1 MSASRVLSVSDWNP
15 SAVRYMQPRVND
27 RGGKGITII
36 SNQTGR
42 SLHLSTPLLM
52 TWGVSDYTDEKTGE
66 SDGKFT
72 MSLNFPNADYS
83 NKQSED
89 FLEKLLEFE
98 ERIIDDAVKHTDA
111 WFGKERSREVIK
123 DSFYPFVKYPRDKL
137 TKKLDKS
144 KSPNIRVKVPN
155 YGGEWKNI
163 EIYDTKQQL
172 LFPCDNDNITPIEL
186 IPKKS
191 QVACVIQCGGVWTAG
206 GNSWGVIWKLNQCVV
221 KPPVDVSIFGK
232 CNVMLSEGE
241 IETLESQPETDQS
254 DTQQEDTVAD
264 TVSKTVE
271 TVVDDSDEEVE
282 PEPEPEPAP
291 APAPKKKVVKKAAPP
306 PEDDSEEAPAPTPK
320 KKVVKKKASA

>member
-83 NKQSED
+83 NKQSEA
-89 FLEKLLEFE
+89 FLEKLKAFE
-98 ERIIDDAVKHTDA
+98 DHIIDDAVKHTEA

-123 DSFYPFVKYPRDKL
+123 DSFFPFIKYPRDKL
-137 TKKLDKS
+137 TKKLDLS
-144 KSPNIRVKVPN
+144 KAPNIRVKVPN
-155 YGGEWKNI
+155 YGGEWKNL

-172 LFPCDNDNITPIEL
+172 LFPSDNENLTPIDL

-191 QVACVIQCGGVWTAG
+191 QVACVIQCGGIWTAG

-221 KPPVDVSIFGK
+221 KPPTDVSIFGK
-232 CNVMLSEGE
+232 CNVMLSESE
-241 IETLESQPETDQS
+241 IETLETQPEADPGAVNEDEVEVFESTSS
-254 DTQQEDTVAD
+254 D
-264 TVSKTVE
+264 KKE
-271 TVVDDSDEEVE
+271 TVVEDSDDEDE
-282 PEPEPEPAP
+282 PAPEPAP

-306 PEDDSEEAPAPTPK
+306 PEDDAGEEPAPAPK

>member
-42 SLHLSTPLLM
+42 SLHISTPLLM

-83 NKQSED
+83 NKQSEA
-89 FLEKLLEFE
+89 FLEKLKEFE
-98 ERIIDDAVKHTDA
+98 NHIVDDAVKHTEA

-123 DSFYPFVKYPRDKL
+123 DSFFPFIKYPRDKL
-137 TKKLDKS
+137 TKKLDYS
-144 KSPNIRVKVPN
+144 KAPNIRVKVPN
-155 YGGEWKNI
+155 YGGEWKNL

-172 LFPCDNDNITPIEL
+172 LFPCDNENLTPIDL
-186 IPKKS
+186 VPKKS
-191 QVACVIQCGGVWTAG
+191 QVACVIQCGGIWTAG

-221 KPPVDVSIFGK
+221 KPPIDVSIFGK
-232 CNVMLSEGE
+232 CNVVLSESE
-241 IETLESQPETDQS
+241 IETLETQPEADPSVVNEDEVEVFESSSS
-254 DTQQEDTVAD
+254 DKKDTA
-264 TVSKTVE
+264 VE
-271 TVVDDSDEEVE
+271 DSDDEE
-282 PEPEPEPAP
+282 PAPAP

-306 PEDDSEEAPAPTPK
+306 PEDDAEEEPAPAPK
-320 KKVVKKKASA
+320 KKVVKKKASAA

>member
-42 SLHLSTPLLM
+42 SLHISTPLLM

-83 NKQSED
+83 NKQSEA
-89 FLEKLLEFE
+89 FLEKLKEFE
-98 ERIIDDAVKHTDA
+98 DHIVDDAVKHTEA

-123 DSFYPFVKYPRDKL
+123 DSFFPFIKYPRDKL
-137 TKKLDKS
+137 TKKLDLS

-155 YGGEWKNI
+155 YGGEWKNL

-172 LFPCDNDNITPIEL
+172 LFPSDNENLTPIDL

-191 QVACVIQCGGVWTAG
+191 QVACVIQCGGIWTAG

-221 KPPVDVSIFGK
+221 KPPTDVSIFGK
-232 CNVMLSEGE
+232 CNVMLSENE
-241 IETLESQPETDQS
+241 IETLESQPEADPSVVNEDEVEVFESTSS
-254 DTQQEDTVAD
+254 DKKDT
-264 TVSKTVE
+264 TVE
-271 TVVDDSDEEVE
+271 DSDDEE
-282 PEPEPEPAP
+282 PAPAP

-306 PEDDSEEAPAPTPK
+306 PEDDADEEPAPAPK
-320 KKVVKKKASA
+320 KKVVKKKAAA

>member
-42 SLHLSTPLLM
+42 SLHISTPLLM

-83 NKQSED
+83 NKQSEA
-89 FLEKLLEFE
+89 FLEKLKEFE
-98 ERIIDDAVKHTDA
+98 EHIIDDAVKHTEA

-123 DSFYPFVKYPRDKL
+123 DSFFPFIKYPRDKL
-137 TKKLDKS
+137 TKKLDYS
-144 KSPNIRVKVPN
+144 KAPNIRVKVPN
-155 YGGEWKNI
+155 YGGEWKNL

-172 LFPCDNDNITPIEL
+172 LFPSDNENLTPIDL
-186 IPKKS
+186 VPKKS
-191 QVACVIQCGGVWTAG
+191 QVACVIQCGGIWTAG

-221 KPPVDVSIFGK
+221 KPPTDVSIFGK
-232 CNVMLSEGE
+232 CNVVLSESE
-241 IETLESQPETDQS
+241 IETLETQPEADPGVVNEDEVEVFESTSS
-254 DTQQEDTVAD
+254 DKKDTA
-264 TVSKTVE
+264 VE
-271 TVVDDSDEEVE
+271 DSDDEE
-282 PEPEPEPAP
+282 PAPAP

-306 PEDDSEEAPAPTPK
+306 PEDDAEEEPAPAPK

>member
-83 NKQSED
+83 NKQSEA

-144 KSPNIRVKVPN
+144 KAPNIRIKVPN
-155 YGGEWKNI
+155 YGGEWKSM

-172 LFPCDNDNITPIEL
+172 LFPCDNENITPIEL

-232 CNVMLSEGE
+232 CNVMLTEGE
-241 IETLESQPETDQS
+241 IETLESQPDADQGEVSHDDPVTET
-254 DTQQEDTVAD
+254 
-264 TVSKTVE
+264 KTTD
-271 TVVDDSDEEVE
+271 TVVDDSDE
-282 PEPEPEPAP
+282 EPEPEPAP

-306 PEDDSEEAPAPTPK
+306 PEDETEEAPAPK

>member
-42 SLHLSTPLLM
+42 SLHISTPLLM

-83 NKQSED
+83 NKQSEA
-89 FLEKLLEFE
+89 FLEKLKEFE
-98 ERIIDDAVKHTDA
+98 SHIVDDAVKHTEA

-123 DSFYPFVKYPRDKL
+123 DSFFPFIKYPRDKL
-137 TKKLDKS
+137 TKKLDYS
-144 KSPNIRVKVPN
+144 KAPNIRVKVPN
-155 YGGEWKNI
+155 YGGEWKNL

-172 LFPCDNDNITPIEL
+172 LFPSDNENLTPIDL
-186 IPKKS
+186 VPKKS
-191 QVACVIQCGGVWTAG
+191 QVACVIQCGGIWTAG

-221 KPPVDVSIFGK
+221 KPPTDVSIFGK
-232 CNVMLSEGE
+232 CNVVLSESE
-241 IETLESQPETDQS
+241 IETLETQPEADPAVVN
-254 DTQQEDTVAD
+254 EDE
-264 TVSKTVE
+264 VE
-271 TVVDDSDEEVE
+271 VFESTSANKKDTVVDDSSDDEPAPAPAPKKRVVKKAAPPPEDDADEE
-282 PEPEPEPAP
+282 P
-291 APAPKKKVVKKAAPP
+291 APAPKKKVVKK
-306 PEDDSEEAPAPTPK
+306 
-320 KKVVKKKASA
+320 KASA

>member
-42 SLHLSTPLLM
+42 SLHISTPLLM

-83 NKQSED
+83 NKQSEA
-89 FLEKLLEFE
+89 FLEKLKEFE
-98 ERIIDDAVKHTDA
+98 EHIIDDAVKHTEA

-123 DSFYPFVKYPRDKL
+123 DSFFPFIKYPRDKL
-137 TKKLDKS
+137 TKKLDYS
-144 KSPNIRVKVPN
+144 KAPNIRVKVPN
-155 YGGEWKNI
+155 YGGEWKNL

-172 LFPCDNDNITPIEL
+172 LFPSDNENLTPIDL
-186 IPKKS
+186 VPKKS
-191 QVACVIQCGGVWTAG
+191 QVACVIQCGGIWTAG

-221 KPPVDVSIFGK
+221 KPPTDVSIFGK
-232 CNVMLSEGE
+232 CNVVLSESE
-241 IETLESQPETDQS
+241 IETLETQPEADPGVVNEDEVEVFESTSS
-254 DTQQEDTVAD
+254 DKKDTA
-264 TVSKTVE
+264 VE
-271 TVVDDSDEEVE
+271 DSDDEE
-282 PEPEPEPAP
+282 PAPAP

-306 PEDDSEEAPAPTPK
+306 PEDDAEEEPAPAPK
-320 KKVVKKKASA
+320 KKVVKKKAST

>member
-42 SLHLSTPLLM
+42 SLHISTPLLM

-83 NKQSED
+83 NKQSEA
-89 FLEKLLEFE
+89 FLEKLKEFE
-98 ERIIDDAVKHTDA
+98 DHIVDDAVKHTEA

-123 DSFYPFVKYPRDKL
+123 DSFFPFIKYPRDKL
-137 TKKLDKS
+137 TKKLDYS
-144 KSPNIRVKVPN
+144 KAPNIRVKVPN
-155 YGGEWKNI
+155 YGGEWKNL

-172 LFPCDNDNITPIEL
+172 LFPSDNENLTPIDL
-186 IPKKS
+186 VPKKS
-191 QVACVIQCGGVWTAG
+191 QVACVIQCGGIWTAG

-221 KPPVDVSIFGK
+221 KPPTDVSIFGK
-232 CNVMLSEGE
+232 CNVVLSESE
-241 IETLESQPETDQS
+241 IETLETQPEADPAVVNDDEVEVFESSSS
-254 DTQQEDTVAD
+254 DKKDTA
-264 TVSKTVE
+264 VE
-271 TVVDDSDEEVE
+271 DSDEEE
-282 PEPEPEPAP
+282 PAPAP
-291 APAPKKKVVKKAAPP
+291 APAPKKKVVKKTAPP
-306 PEDDSEEAPAPTPK
+306 PEDDAEEEPAPAPK

>member
-42 SLHLSTPLLM
+42 SLHISTPLLM

-83 NKQSED
+83 NKQSET
-89 FLEKLLEFE
+89 FLEKLKEFE
-98 ERIIDDAVKHTDA
+98 DHIIDDAVKHTEA

-123 DSFYPFVKYPRDKL
+123 DSFFPFIKYPRDKL
-137 TKKLDKS
+137 TKKLDYS
-144 KSPNIRVKVPN
+144 KAPNIRVKVPN
-155 YGGEWKNI
+155 YGGEWKNL

-172 LFPCDNDNITPIEL
+172 LFPSDNENLTPIDL
-186 IPKKS
+186 VPKKS
-191 QVACVIQCGGVWTAG
+191 QVACVIQCGGIWTAG

-221 KPPVDVSIFGK
+221 KPPTDVSIFGK
-232 CNVMLSEGE
+232 CNVMLSESE
-241 IETLESQPETDQS
+241 IETLETQPEADPAAVNEDEVEVFESTSS
-254 DTQQEDTVAD
+254 DKKDTA
-264 TVSKTVE
+264 VE
-271 TVVDDSDEEVE
+271 DSDEEEE
-282 PEPEPEPAP
+282 PAPAP

-306 PEDDSEEAPAPTPK
+306 PEDDADEEPAPAPK

>member
-42 SLHLSTPLLM
+42 SLHISTPLLM

-83 NKQSED
+83 NKQSEA
-89 FLEKLLEFE
+89 FLEKLKEFE
-98 ERIIDDAVKHTDA
+98 EHIIDDAVKHTEA

-123 DSFYPFVKYPRDKL
+123 DSFFPFIKYPRDKL
-137 TKKLDKS
+137 TKKLDHS
-144 KSPNIRVKVPN
+144 KAPNIRVKVPN
-155 YGGEWKNI
+155 YGGEWKNL

-172 LFPCDNDNITPIEL
+172 LFPSDNENLTPIDL
-186 IPKKS
+186 VPKKS
-191 QVACVIQCGGVWTAG
+191 QVACVIQCGGIWTAG

-221 KPPVDVSIFGK
+221 KPPTDVSIFGK
-232 CNVMLSEGE
+232 CNVMLSESE
-241 IETLESQPETDQS
+241 IETLETQPEADPAVVNEDEVEVFESTSS
-254 DTQQEDTVAD
+254 DKKDTA
-264 TVSKTVE
+264 VE
-271 TVVDDSDEEVE
+271 DSDEEEE
-282 PEPEPEPAP
+282 PAPAP

-306 PEDDSEEAPAPTPK
+306 PEDDADEEPAPTPK

>member
-42 SLHLSTPLLM
+42 SLHISTPLLM

-83 NKQSED
+83 NKQSEA
-89 FLEKLLEFE
+89 FLEKLKEFE
-98 ERIIDDAVKHTDA
+98 EHIIDDAVKHTEA
-111 WFGKERSREVIK
+111 WFGKDRSREVIK
-123 DSFYPFVKYPRDKL
+123 DSFFPFIKYPRDKL
-137 TKKLDKS
+137 TKKLDYS
-144 KSPNIRVKVPN
+144 KAPNIRVKVPN
-155 YGGEWKNI
+155 YGGEWKNL

-172 LFPCDNDNITPIEL
+172 LFPSDNENLTPIDL

-191 QVACVIQCGGVWTAG
+191 QVACVIQCGGIWTAG

-221 KPPVDVSIFGK
+221 KPPTDVSIFGK
-232 CNVMLSEGE
+232 CNVMLSESE
-241 IETLESQPETDQS
+241 IETLETQPEADPAAVNEDEVEVFESTSS
-254 DTQQEDTVAD
+254 DKKDTA
-264 TVSKTVE
+264 VE
-271 TVVDDSDEEVE
+271 DSDEEEE
-282 PEPEPEPAP
+282 PAPAP

-306 PEDDSEEAPAPTPK
+306 PEDDADEEPAPAPK

>member
-42 SLHLSTPLLM
+42 SLHISTPLLM

-83 NKQSED
+83 NKQSEA
-89 FLEKLLEFE
+89 FLEKLKEFE
-98 ERIIDDAVKHTDA
+98 DHIVDDAVKHTEA

-123 DSFYPFVKYPRDKL
+123 DSFFPFIKYPRDKL
-137 TKKLDKS
+137 TKKLDLS
-144 KSPNIRVKVPN
+144 KAPNIRVKVPN
-155 YGGEWKNI
+155 YGGEWKNL

-172 LFPCDNDNITPIEL
+172 LFPSDNENLTPIDL

-191 QVACVIQCGGVWTAG
+191 QVACVIQCGGIWTAG

-221 KPPVDVSIFGK
+221 KPPTDVSIFGK
-232 CNVMLSEGE
+232 CNVMLSENE
-241 IETLESQPETDQS
+241 IETLESQPETDPAVVNEDEVEVFESTSS
-254 DTQQEDTVAD
+254 DKKDT
-264 TVSKTVE
+264 TVE
-271 TVVDDSDEEVE
+271 DSDDEE
-282 PEPEPEPAP
+282 PAPAP

-306 PEDDSEEAPAPTPK
+306 PEDDADEEPAPAPK
-320 KKVVKKKASA
+320 KKVVKKKAAA

>member
-42 SLHLSTPLLM
+42 SLHISTPLLM

-83 NKQSED
+83 NKQSEA
-89 FLEKLLEFE
+89 FLEKLKEFE
-98 ERIIDDAVKHTDA
+98 NHIVDDAVKHTEA

-123 DSFYPFVKYPRDKL
+123 DSFFPFIKYPRDKL
-137 TKKLDKS
+137 TKKLDYS
-144 KSPNIRVKVPN
+144 KAPNIRVKVPN
-155 YGGEWKNI
+155 YGGEWKNL

-172 LFPCDNDNITPIEL
+172 LFPSDNENLTPIDL
-186 IPKKS
+186 VPKKS
-191 QVACVIQCGGVWTAG
+191 QVACVIQCGGIWTAG

-221 KPPVDVSIFGK
+221 KPPTDVSIFGK
-232 CNVMLSEGE
+232 CNVVLSESE
-241 IETLESQPETDQS
+241 IETLETQPEADPAVVNEDEVEVFESSSS
-254 DTQQEDTVAD
+254 DKKDTA
-264 TVSKTVE
+264 VE
-271 TVVDDSDEEVE
+271 DSDEEE
-282 PEPEPEPAP
+282 PAPAP

-306 PEDDSEEAPAPTPK
+306 PEDDAEEEPAPAPK

>member
-42 SLHLSTPLLM
+42 SLHISTPLLM

-83 NKQSED
+83 NKQSEA
-89 FLEKLLEFE
+89 FLEKLKEFE
-98 ERIIDDAVKHTDA
+98 EHIIDDAVKHTEA

-123 DSFYPFVKYPRDKL
+123 DSFFPFIKYPRDKL
-137 TKKLDKS
+137 TKKLDYS
-144 KSPNIRVKVPN
+144 KAPNIRVKVPN
-155 YGGEWKNI
+155 YGGEWKNL

-172 LFPCDNDNITPIEL
+172 LFPSDNENLTPIDL
-186 IPKKS
+186 VPKKS
-191 QVACVIQCGGVWTAG
+191 QVACVIQCGGIWTAG

-221 KPPVDVSIFGK
+221 KPPTDVSIFGK
-232 CNVMLSEGE
+232 CNVMLSESE
-241 IETLESQPETDQS
+241 IETLETQPEADPAAVNEDEVEVFESTSS
-254 DTQQEDTVAD
+254 DKKDTA
-264 TVSKTVE
+264 VE
-271 TVVDDSDEEVE
+271 DSDEEEE
-282 PEPEPEPAP
+282 PAPAP

-306 PEDDSEEAPAPTPK
+306 PEDDADEEPAPAPK

>member
-42 SLHLSTPLLM
+42 SLHISTPLLM

-83 NKQSED
+83 NKQSEA
-89 FLEKLLEFE
+89 FLEKLKEFE
-98 ERIIDDAVKHTDA
+98 DHIVDDAVKHTEA

-123 DSFYPFVKYPRDKL
+123 DSFFPFIKYPRDKL
-137 TKKLDKS
+137 TKKLDYS
-144 KSPNIRVKVPN
+144 KAPNIRVKVPN
-155 YGGEWKNI
+155 YGGEWKNL

-172 LFPCDNDNITPIEL
+172 LFPSDNENLTPIDL
-186 IPKKS
+186 VPKKS
-191 QVACVIQCGGVWTAG
+191 QVACVIQCGGIWTAG

-221 KPPVDVSIFGK
+221 KPPTDVSIFGK

-241 IETLESQPETDQS
+241 IETLETQPEADPAAVNEDEVEVFESTSS
-254 DTQQEDTVAD
+254 DKKDTA
-264 TVSKTVE
+264 VE
-271 TVVDDSDEEVE
+271 DSDDEE
-282 PEPEPEPAP
+282 PAPEPAP

-306 PEDDSEEAPAPTPK
+306 PEDDAQEEPAPAPK

>member
-1 MSASRVLSVSDWNP
+1 
-15 SAVRYMQPRVND
+15 
-27 RGGKGITII
+27 
-36 SNQTGR
+36 
-42 SLHLSTPLLM
+42 M

-83 NKQSED
+83 NKQSEA
-89 FLEKLLEFE
+89 FLEKLKEFE
-98 ERIIDDAVKHTDA
+98 DHIVDDAVKHTEA

-123 DSFYPFVKYPRDKL
+123 DSFFPFIKYPRDKL
-137 TKKLDKS
+137 TKKLDYS
-144 KSPNIRVKVPN
+144 KAPNIRVKVPN
-155 YGGEWKNI
+155 YGGEWKNL

-172 LFPCDNDNITPIEL
+172 LFPSDNENLTPIDL

-191 QVACVIQCGGVWTAG
+191 QVACVIQCGGIWTAG

-221 KPPVDVSIFGK
+221 KPPTDVSIFGK

-241 IETLESQPETDQS
+241 IETLETQPEADPAAVNEDEVEVFESTSS
-254 DTQQEDTVAD
+254 DKKDT
-264 TVSKTVE
+264 TVE
-271 TVVDDSDEEVE
+271 DSDDEE
-282 PEPEPEPAP
+282 PAPEPAP

-306 PEDDSEEAPAPTPK
+306 PEDDAQEEPAPAPK